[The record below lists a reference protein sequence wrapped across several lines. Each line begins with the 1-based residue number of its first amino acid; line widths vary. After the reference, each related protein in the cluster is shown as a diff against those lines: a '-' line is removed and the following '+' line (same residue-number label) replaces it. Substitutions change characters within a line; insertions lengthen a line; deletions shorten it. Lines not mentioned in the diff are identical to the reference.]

1 MRPPRVFHPI
11 NSSVINAHL
20 ISRALDRKMIF
31 DDLAKEKFRQL
42 LGRQLA
48 FPTKGMAIGGK
59 AFLEQIFERRREFF
73 GPRRIDGARKIQE
86 VRWGGLMALREL
98 RL

>member
-42 LGRQLA
+42 LA
-48 FPTKGMAIGGK
+48 
-59 AFLEQIFERRREFF
+59 
-73 GPRRIDGARKIQE
+73 
-86 VRWGGLMALREL
+86 
-98 RL
+98 